1 MILHTSPYKSIPT
14 ADGWYSSWF
23 HIQEKPRVFYIIHI
37 VSHWAVCRL
46 CTLHLNHLNFA
57 VSVVSFTGVQA
68 APDLVNMTTKLA
80 WFPNFVAGA
89 CCNVPLVISNVLAM
103 FPACNGKQEAG
114 EVDFAKCT
122 PLKLTL
128 TSATKVC
135 LHGKIHWLE
144 PAPCYIIDYC
154 ECLNDL
160 IGCQIASY
168 NP

>member
-1 MILHTSPYKSIPT
+1 M
-14 ADGWYSSWF
+14 
-23 HIQEKPRVFYIIHI
+23 
-37 VSHWAVCRL
+37 
-46 CTLHLNHLNFA
+46 
-57 VSVVSFTGVQA
+57 
-68 APDLVNMTTKLA
+68 
-80 WFPNFVAGA
+80 AGA
-89 CCNVPLVISNVLAM
+89 CFSVPLVISKVLAM

-128 TSATKVC
+128 TSSPKVC
-135 LHGKIHWLE
+135 LHGKIHRLE

-154 ECLNDL
+154 EYLNDL